1 MSLLFCIINSWT
13 RWVDVDNEL
22 IIIKVLLLIW
32 RDIYLTEIEDQQTE
46 NWLIFREKGI
56 KCFCFCEIV
65 LSVFSIWYY
74 LDKIDFILNA

>member
-32 RDIYLTEIEDQQTE
+32 RDIYLTEIKDQQTE
-46 NWLIFREKGI
+46 NWLIFRESRGSNVFAFVRLFYQ
-56 KCFCFCEIV
+56 CFLFDI
-65 LSVFSIWYY
+65 I
-74 LDKIDFILNA
+74 